1 MAIPLTMAGPQYH
14 DGFDSTP
21 KQGSTP
27 TQDQPL
33 DRPQEQLQPLSAHD
47 TSSFP
52 AKDYIWKARLNLRL
66 FSICVDA
73 LLLVIVSLLAS
84 NSSDGTTSIIVFGV
98 FVCTYLFSWSCHL
111 LTKKQL
117 RLPLL

>member
-14 DGFDSTP
+14 DDFDSTP
-21 KQGSTP
+21 KQDSTP

-33 DRPQEQLQPLSAHD
+33 DQPREHTQPLSAHD
-47 TSSFP
+47 TSPIP
-52 AKDYIWKARLNLRL
+52 AKDHIWTARLNLRL

-84 NSSDGTTSIIVFGV
+84 SSSDGTTSIIFFGLL
-98 FVCTYLFSWSCHL
+98 VCTYLFSSSF
-111 LTKKQL
+111 TY
-117 RLPLL
+117 